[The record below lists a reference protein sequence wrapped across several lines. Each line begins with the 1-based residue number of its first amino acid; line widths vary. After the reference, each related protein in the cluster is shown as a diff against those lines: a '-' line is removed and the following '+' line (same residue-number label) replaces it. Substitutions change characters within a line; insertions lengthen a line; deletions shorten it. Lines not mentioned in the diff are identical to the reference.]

1 VEKKK
6 ASRVNIDWPW
16 LRFVAATV
24 TPYFTI
30 LNGVSHL
37 LSCGGMDMF
46 LNKNRIS
53 DMQNW

>member
-16 LRFVAATV
+16 LWFVAATV
-24 TPYFTI
+24 TAYFTI

-37 LSCGGMDMF
+37 LSCRGMDKF
-46 LNKNRIS
+46 LKKNRIS
-53 DMQNW
+53 DMQN

>member
-53 DMQNW
+53 DMQN